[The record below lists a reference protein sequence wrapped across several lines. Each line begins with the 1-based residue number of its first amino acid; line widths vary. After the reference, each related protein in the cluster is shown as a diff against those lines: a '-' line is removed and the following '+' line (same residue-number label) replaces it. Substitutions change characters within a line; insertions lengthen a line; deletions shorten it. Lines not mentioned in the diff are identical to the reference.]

1 MRERAARP
9 KLGTSPSATLCV
21 ADMFRGLSFAL
32 ISTRLLR
39 VDARTPPLDSRVR
52 ENDELRGR
60 SDQEMSRMINERL
73 LEPSIP
79 DRSPGHA
86 FIAIAHAGC
95 RRHAKV

>member
-32 ISTRLLR
+32 FSTRLLR

-60 SDQEMSRMINERL
+60 SDQGMSRMINERL